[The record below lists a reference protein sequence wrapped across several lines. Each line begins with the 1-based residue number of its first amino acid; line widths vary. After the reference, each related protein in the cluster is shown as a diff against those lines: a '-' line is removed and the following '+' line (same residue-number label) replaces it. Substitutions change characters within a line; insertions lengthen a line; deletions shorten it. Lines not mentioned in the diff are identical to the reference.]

1 MGQVLMNTVLLEIER
16 LASDSQGVATI
27 DGKRMLVPLA
37 LPGDVARVQLVRDH
51 GQYWEGRLI
60 EIVTPSPDRITPKC
74 PIFGDCGGC
83 QLQHL
88 QYSAQLHWKKLW
100 VEDALARIARIRKPT
115 VLSTIPSAH
124 PWNYRT
130 RITLHCDRQGRIGF
144 YKEGTHEA
152 IPFEECPIASAKINE
167 RLADEKQKI
176 SGKPGHYEVRTDDG
190 EGFTQIHPGQ
200 NAVLQRLV
208 VEGLKG
214 RPAAVV
220 AELFCGNGNFS
231 FPLAPH
237 VGKLY
242 GCDTHTGSIDAAIA
256 YAKSAGVK
264 NVQFVAMGSYRFLRD
279 LQAQGVKP
287 DGILL
292 DPPRRGAIEIIPGI
306 LEISPRWIAYISCNP
321 ATLARDLKDL
331 CHGGY
336 KLEACQ
342 PVDMFPQTIH
352 VEMISWFSR

>member
-1 MGQVLMNTVLLEIER
+1 MEIITLTIER
-16 LASDSQGVATI
+16 FTSEAQGVATYE
-27 DGKRMLVPLA
+27 GKRVLVPLA
-37 LPGDVARVQLVRDH
+37 LPGDVVRVQLVRDH
-51 GQYWEGRLI
+51 DRYWEGRLV
-60 EIVTPSPDRITPKC
+60 EIQTPSPDRITPRC
-74 PIFGDCGGC
+74 PIFFDCGGC

-88 QYSAQLHWKKLW
+88 DYPAQLHWKRHW
-100 VEDALARIARIRKPT
+100 VEDALTRIARIRDPD
-115 VLSTIPSAH
+115 VQPTIPAAH

-152 IPFEECPIASAKINE
+152 IPFDECPIASPQINA
-167 RLADEKQKI
+167 RLADEKRKI
-176 SGKPGHYEVRTDDG
+176 AGRPGHYEVRTDDG
-190 EGFTQIHPGQ
+190 EGFTQINPEQ
-200 NAVLQRLV
+200 NVVLQRLV
-208 VEGLKG
+208 VEGVKG

-231 FPLAPH
+231 FPMAPH

-256 YAKSAGVK
+256 HARSKGVK
-264 NVQFVAMGSYRFLRD
+264 NVQFAAMGSYRFLRE
-279 LQAQGVKP
+279 LQSQGVKP

-292 DPPRRGAIEIIPGI
+292 DPPRRGATEILPGI
-306 LEISPRWIAYISCNP
+306 LEMSPRWIAYISCNP

-336 KLEACQ
+336 RLESCQ
-342 PVDMFPQTIH
+342 SVDMFPQTSH
-352 VEMISWFSR
+352 VETFSWLSRS